1 MANNTALLLLLLLY
15 FKRFEKFVDRATK
28 RRKNLL
34 QLLYMTEHSLATS
47 ISVETT
53 TKLKSSHESLLI
65 LNDLVHEFNSFQ
77 DKRNIQ
83 VRTKQIVTNILT
95 KQIVTMMNN
104 HIEDTKKLEKWLQ
117 KKVVEQELP

>member
-1 MANNTALLLLLLLY
+1 MANNTALLLLY
-15 FKRFEKFVDRATK
+15 FKFFEKFVDRATK

-65 LNDLVHEFNSFQ
+65 LSDLVHEFNSCQ